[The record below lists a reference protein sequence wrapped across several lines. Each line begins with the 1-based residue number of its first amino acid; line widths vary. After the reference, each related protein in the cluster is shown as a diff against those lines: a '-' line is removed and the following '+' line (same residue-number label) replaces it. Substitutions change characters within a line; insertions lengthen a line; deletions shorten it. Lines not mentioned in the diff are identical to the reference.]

1 MIGSFLDSFC
11 DRPFWSTHTIPKSQN
26 FVRQQALLGK
36 VMEALILRK
45 DMHVRKQIYII
56 FTK

>member
-1 MIGSFLDSFC
+1 MFGSFLDSFW

-26 FVRQQALLGK
+26 FVRQQALLRK
-36 VMEALILRK
+36 VMQALLRK

-56 FTK
+56 FTN